1 MIGLF
6 EVQVQSPERS
16 RAMHINALGQD
27 FHTDTTR
34 GEWGIQGLETVQ
46 HLPDKISQEK
56 ALESFRMLGAAKA
69 AQAMANDFVNNNKQ
83 VRSIYAQIHQLQLK
97 DRADVLRTSQQITKA
112 QGDYAVEVQGYQY
125 QTQATKQYVAGYQRL
140 INNTVSLV

>member
-6 EVQVQSPERS
+6 EVKVPSPDRS
-16 RAMHINALGQD
+16 SAMNVSTLGQD
-27 FHTDTTR
+27 FYTDTER

-46 HLPDKISQEK
+46 NLPDKISQEK

-69 AQAMANDFVNNNKQ
+69 AQAMANDFVKNNQQ
-83 VRSIYAQIHQLQLK
+83 VRSIYAQLHQLQLK
-97 DRADVLRTSQQITKA
+97 DKADVLKTSQQITRA

>member
-6 EVQVQSPERS
+6 EVQVQAPERS
-16 RAMHINALGQD
+16 GAMNVNGLGQD
-27 FHTDTTR
+27 FYTDTAR

-69 AQAMANDFVNNNKQ
+69 AQAMANDFVKNTQQ
-83 VRSIYAQIHQLQLK
+83 VRSIYAQLHQLQLRDK
-97 DRADVLRTSQQITKA
+97 ADVLKTSQQITKA
-112 QGDYAVEVQGYQY
+112 QGDYAIEVQGFQY
-125 QTQATKQYVAGYQRL
+125 GQQATKQYVAGYQRL
-140 INNTVSLV
+140 ISNTVSLV